1 VLILLLPFVLNDD
14 CNHMNDLKFALRQL
28 RKSPGFTVVAVLTL
42 ALGIGLN
49 TTIFSLIN
57 DLFLRGL
64 PFKEPSR
71 VVHLFGGDKSRDLV
85 DIGVSAPR
93 YIHYREGQTLFD
105 GLAAENFFA
114 FTLTGL
120 GDPVQ
125 IFGGRLTSNYFD
137 VLGVRPIRGRIFL
150 PEEEEG
156 ADVAVVTENFWQ
168 KRLGGDPNV
177 IGRSI
182 TLDGTVHTIVGVL
195 PNMPVTWFGAN
206 PVAEVW
212 TTKPFQLPGFTYER
226 LMRGTSYLRVIG
238 RMKPGMTVKQ
248 VLAALPSLD
257 QSYRSQYP
265 NKIDSVFTTTLR
277 TLPEDVTQTFRAGFA
292 TLFAAVSFVLLIAC
306 SNVANLLLV
315 RFSGRRREIALRMAI
330 GASRASIVR
339 LFVFE
344 SLLVSLI
351 AGAVGAFV
359 AWRLVPLIPKMA
371 SNFLPLE
378 ANTATSL
385 SIPVL
390 IFTIALSILTG
401 LLMGI
406 YPALQASHAD
416 LVGGLKEGGRGTSG
430 SVRQQRFRK
439 ILVGAQVA
447 LSVTLLAGAAL
458 LITSFIRLSQQN
470 IGFRSQNLWTGAIT
484 LPASQYSDAQSR
496 QRFAE
501 QTLNELRNVRGLESA
516 TISGDIPL
524 NGGNRTLYAR
534 ADRDVPP
541 MEKRDSAPSHD
552 IAPDYFKTWGIPLL
566 VGREFN
572 EHDTAD
578 AQKVCLISQT
588 GAKKVFPNENPIGK
602 TLLVTSLGVPCE
614 IVGIVGDVRSI
625 RVADAP
631 GMEFY
636 RPWAQE
642 NFPFVNVAVRSNL
655 KVDAVTRLVQSAL
668 TKVNPGLAI
677 AVPQS
682 MDAVVAQALG
692 QARLMMWLLGIFA
705 GVALL
710 LASIGIYGAVAY
722 TVEQRTG
729 EIGVRM
735 ALGAQTRDVLRLV
748 VSQGMKPVL
757 IGLTIG
763 IASAFAVGRLIASQL
778 YEVSAHNPALLAGSS
793 VLLATIALIACLL
806 PARRAA
812 HVDPIQALRVE

>member
-1 VLILLLPFVLNDD
+1 VLILLLHFAPNDMSD
-14 CNHMNDLKFALRQL
+14 VKFALRQL
-28 RKSPGFTVVAVLTL
+28 RKSPTFTCVAVFTL
-42 ALGIGLN
+42 AVGIGLN

-71 VVHLFGGDKSRDLV
+71 VVHLYGGDKSRDLV

-93 YIHYREGQTLFD
+93 FMHYREGQTLFD

-137 VLGVRPIRGRIFL
+137 VLGVRPIRGRNFL
-150 PEEEEG
+150 PGEEEG
-156 ADVAVVTENFWQ
+156 ADVALVTENFWR
-168 KRLGGDPNV
+168 KRLSGDPNV

-206 PVAEVW
+206 PIAEVW
-212 TTKPFQLPGFTYER
+212 TTKPFQLPGFSYER
-226 LMRGTSYLRVIG
+226 LMRGTSFLRVVG
-238 RMKPGMTVKQ
+238 RMRPGITVKH

-257 QSYRSQYP
+257 QSYRTQYP

-277 TLPEDVTQTFRAGFA
+277 TLPQDVTQTFRAGFA

-359 AWRLVPLIPKMA
+359 AWRLVPVIPRMA

-401 LLMGI
+401 LLMGV

-484 LPASQYSDAQSR
+484 LPVSQYPDAQSR

-501 QTLNELRNVRGLESA
+501 QTLNELRDVRGLESA

-541 MEKRDSAPSHD
+541 MEKRASAPSHD

-566 VGREFN
+566 AGREFN

-625 RVADAP
+625 RVAEAP

-636 RPWAQE
+636 LPWAQE

-655 KVDAVTRLVQSAL
+655 KVDAVTKLVQSAL

-748 VSQGMKPVL
+748 VSQGMKPVF
-757 IGLTIG
+757 IGLAIG
-763 IASAFAVGRLIASQL
+763 IASAFALGRLITSQL
-778 YEVSAHNPALLAGSS
+778 YDVSAHNPALLAGST
-793 VLLATIALIACLL
+793 LLLGTTALIACLL

-812 HVDPIQALRVE
+812 YVDPIQALRAE

>member
-1 VLILLLPFVLNDD
+1 
-14 CNHMNDLKFALRQL
+14 MNDIRFAFRKLRQ
-28 RKSPGFTVVAVLTL
+28 SPAFTSIAVLTL

-49 TTIFSLIN
+49 TAIFSLIN

-71 VVHLFGGDKSRDLV
+71 VVHLYGGDKSRDLV

-93 YIHYREGQTLFD
+93 FMHYREGQTLFD

-114 FTLTGL
+114 FTLTSL
-120 GDPVQ
+120 GDPAQ

-137 VLGVRPIRGRIFL
+137 VLGVRPIRGRNFL

-156 ADVAVVTENFWQ
+156 ADVALVTKNFWL

-182 TLDGTVHTIVGVL
+182 TLDGTPHTIVGVL

-212 TTKPFQLPGFTYER
+212 TTKPFQLPGFSYER
-226 LMRGTSYLRVIG
+226 LMRGTSFLRVIG
-238 RMKPGMTVKQ
+238 RMKSGNTVRH

-257 QSYRSQYP
+257 QSYRTQYP

-277 TLPEDVTQTFRAGFA
+277 TLPQDVTQTFRAGFA

-359 AWRLVPLIPKMA
+359 AWRLVPLIPRIA

-401 LLMGI
+401 LLMGV

-484 LPASQYSDAQSR
+484 LPVSQYPDAQSR

-501 QTLNELRNVRGLESA
+501 QILNELRNVRGLESA

-541 MEKRDSAPSHD
+541 MEKRAGAPSHD

-566 VGREFN
+566 AGREFN

-578 AQKVCLISQT
+578 GQKVCLISQT

-602 TLLVTSLGVPCE
+602 TLLVTSLAVPCE

-625 RVADAP
+625 RVAEAP

-636 RPWAQE
+636 LPWAQE

-655 KVDAVTRLVQSAL
+655 KVDAVTKLVQSAL

-692 QARLMMWLLGIFA
+692 QARLMTWLLGIFA

-748 VSQGMKPVL
+748 VNQGMKPVF
-757 IGLTIG
+757 IGLAIG
-763 IASAFAVGRLIASQL
+763 IASAFALGRLIASQL
-778 YEVSAHNPALLAGSS
+778 YDVSAHNPALLAGATL
-793 VLLATIALIACLL
+793 LLATTALIACLL
-806 PARRAA
+806 PARRATQ
-812 HVDPIQALRVE
+812 VDPIQALRTE